1 MSSYIFY
8 PTKKVI
14 KTKYTAF
21 IKYKFLIPLRNFHVW
36 IFYSDGHWVFYDCS
50 KNELIHEGKIEGD
63 TSKLIDVVK
72 SPRAIDEDHIIFA
85 NCTNFKLEC
94 LNPYT
99 GKLDNTWT
107 GDAPTLEAL
116 PQSDRSN
123 DTKIN
128 DAYNDLEI
136 EILNRSKLVGMIE
149 RRETNQGN
157 ADYLLTV
164 YQQNSKERI
173 AQVIHNAQQKQMNL
187 CKGNEEDTFILWT
200 PYQSGNFQ
208 FSYFNVNTKD
218 QGLKNINV
226 QQNINTTVL
235 GCFPWDNNVITFFG
249 NADASGTPEQYTYDF
264 NKADLKVL
272 QMAYYPEGK
281 DTLMTDVVSADAEKK
296 RVLLTECVDTLNVVL
311 YNAKTNKADFL
322 KEQTENGVYA
332 TSYDGRYFVEYDG
345 VLSGEE
351 DPNKAGETQIS
362 VNSLVNKKMFMLHF
376 MKNARSKNGRTF
388 LEFYGNPYIA
398 KHVAEMLSA

>member
-21 IKYKFLIPLRNFHVW
+21 IKYRFLIPLKNFHVW
-36 IFYSDGHWVFYDCS
+36 IFFSDGHWVFQDCS
-50 KNELIHEGKIEGD
+50 KNELICEGKVEGD

-72 SPRAIDEDHIIFA
+72 APRAIDEERIIFA

-99 GKLDNTWT
+99 GKIDPTWT
-107 GDAPTLEAL
+107 GDAPTLETL
-116 PQSDRSN
+116 PLSDRSN
-123 DTKIN
+123 DNKVA
-128 DAYNDLEI
+128 DAFNDLEI
-136 EILNRSKLVGMIE
+136 EVLMKSKYVGMIE

-164 YQQNSKERI
+164 YQQGAKERV

-187 CKGNEEDTFILWT
+187 GKGNEEDTFILWT
-200 PYQSGNFQ
+200 PYQSGSFQ
-208 FSYFNVNTKD
+208 FSYFNINQKE
-218 QGLKNINV
+218 QGLKHINV
-226 QQNINTTVL
+226 QQNINTTIL
-235 GCFPWDNNVITFFG
+235 NGFPWDNNVITFFG
-249 NADASGTPEQYTYDF
+249 NADASGVPEQYLYDF
-264 NKADLKVL
+264 TKGEIKTLP
-272 QMAYYPEGK
+272 MSYYPEGK
-281 DTLMTDVVSADAEKK
+281 DTLMSDVVAADPEKK
-296 RVLLTECVDTLNVVL
+296 RVLITEVVDTLNVVL

-332 TSYDGRYFVEYDG
+332 ASIDGRYFVEYDG

-351 DPNKAGETQIS
+351 NPNAPGETIIS
-362 VNSLVNKKMFMLHF
+362 INSLVNKKMFMLHF
-376 MKNARSKNGRTF
+376 MKHAKAKNGKNF